1 MITQRQ
7 LADMARLTADQG
19 LDHATVARLRRVYPG
34 TYFTYCLDDD
44 INDMEPALEGV
55 GFNLYLVDGRQH
67 CLRLTGDL
75 QAATGVVLAA
85 VLEEAS

>member
-7 LADMARLTADQG
+7 LADIARLTMDQG
-19 LDHATVARLRRVYPG
+19 LDHTTTARLRQVYPS

-44 INDMEPALEGV
+44 INDMEPVLEST

-67 CLRLTGDL
+67 CLRLTGDP
-75 QAATGVVLAA
+75 QVATGVVLAA
-85 VLEEAS
+85 VLAEES

>member
-1 MITQRQ
+1 MITPRQ
-7 LADMARLTADQG
+7 LNDIARLATDRG
-19 LDHATVARLRRVYPG
+19 LDHTTVSRLRQVYPG

-44 INDMEPALEGV
+44 INDMEPALEGA

-75 QAATGVVLAA
+75 QIATGVVLAA
-85 VLEEAS
+85 VLEAAN